1 MVALLYLFIHSD
13 VLEIKS
19 INSKKPTSCELV
31 GFLSTYHP
39 ISLRRDRFYHLSF
52 QTISQTRNI
61 LLITKLLQ
69 SKQKIKYLLISLH
82 ISLFGCIFG
91 CQFSNTP
98 NYEYQKKHH
107 FRTENVPIRMR
118 VIFASQR
125 IEFTTGYRIDAT
137 KWDTD
142 KQRVKNGC
150 TNKLK
155 LSASEINA
163 DLLRQYTEIQNIFK
177 EFEVQNVLP
186 TPAQIKDSFN
196 ARMKDAPVTEQETA
210 EGPKI
215 SFWEAFEEFV
225 RECGKQNDWTDATYE
240 KFAAVKNH
248 LKEFRDELSFDT
260 FTENGLNDYVDFLRN
275 KKDMRNSTIGKQIAF
290 LKWFLRWSF
299 KKGYN
304 QNMAYDSFKPKL
316 KNTPKKVIFLT
327 WEELNRLKDYKIPQ
341 TKQYLERVRD
351 VFLFCCFSGL
361 RYSDVYNLKRSDI
374 KPDHIEVT
382 TVKTADSL
390 IIELNNHS
398 KAILEKYKSVHFEDH
413 KALPVIS
420 NQKMNDYLKEL
431 GELAEINDPVRE
443 TYYKGNERIDT
454 VTPKYALLGTHA
466 GRRTF
471 ICNALALGIPAQ
483 VVMKWTGHSDYKAM
497 KPYID
502 VADDIKANAM
512 NKFNQL

>member
-1 MVALLYLFIHSD
+1 MN
-13 VLEIKS
+13 IK
-19 INSKKPTSCELV
+19 
-31 GFLSTYHP
+31 
-39 ISLRRDRFYHLSF
+39 
-52 QTISQTRNI
+52 RNI
-61 LLITKLLQ
+61 
-69 SKQKIKYLLISLH
+69 
-82 ISLFGCIFG
+82 IFALE
-91 CQFSNTP
+91 SR
-98 NYEYQKKHH
+98 KKNGVPIV
-107 FRTENVPIRMR
+107 ENVPIRMR
-118 VIFASQR
+118 VIYASQR
-125 IEFTTGYRIDAT
+125 IEFTTGYRIDVA
-137 KWDTD
+137 KWDAD

-155 LSASEINA
+155 QSASEINA

-275 KKDMRNSTIGKQIAF
+275 KKDMRNSTIGKQISF

-327 WEELNRLKDYKIPQ
+327 WEELNRLKDYKIPK
-341 TKQYLERVRD
+341 TH
-351 VFLFCCFSGL
+351 CCFISHLVCFFRCDLSGFERLANLVGNDIVLLLSAGDMLILPFGEQELLVSCLCLTLIRTDELAVIGFCGIL
-361 RYSDVYNLKRSDI
+361 RIVCAVCQTLSHRLSLVHMESNQSCRCHSFTILSKKK
-374 KPDHIEVT
+374 KPP
-382 TVKTADSL
+382 
-390 IIELNNHS
+390 
-398 KAILEKYKSVHFEDH
+398 KSVAPCHSLSIFNCKDFFNRN
-413 KALPVIS
+413 V
-420 NQKMNDYLKEL
+420 
-431 GELAEINDPVRE
+431 
-443 TYYKGNERIDT
+443 
-454 VTPKYALLGTHA
+454 KYF
-466 GRRTF
+466 R
-471 ICNALALGIPAQ
+471 NIPR
-483 VVMKWTGHSDYKAM
+483 
-497 KPYID
+497 
-502 VADDIKANAM
+502 
-512 NKFNQL
+512 